1 MLGFNGVEGI
11 VRNFVFGLCCLVLAG
26 MLGAAN
32 AADLPEIKQRGKLV
46 AATSGDLVPVTYVN
60 EKGQLEG
67 YDIEVAHFIEKKL
80 AVPIDLVRLDFKGI
94 LAGLQAGR
102 FDAVFSNVNITDER
116 KKVFDYSI
124 PYSRSAVVA
133 VVRKGL
139 DNVHGYKD
147 LKGLTVGGISGGNDG
162 EVPAREISAKYGE
175 FKGFKGYTGNAEL
188 FADLAIGR
196 IDAAIAPDTA
206 AAFFLKSH
214 PGVASIVGEPYQ
226 VRYVGIPMQKGST
239 QLKAA
244 FDDAIREMRKEG
256 LLDKWAKQ
264 YFGIDDYSAQ
274 LVDQVP

>member
-1 MLGFNGVEGI
+1 MVRGKGGI
-11 VRNFVFGLCCLVLAG
+11 VRNFLVGLCCLVLAG
-26 MLGAAN
+26 IVGAAS

-80 AVPIDLVRLDFKGI
+80 GVPIDLVRLDFKGI

-102 FDAVFSNVNITDER
+102 FDAVFSNVNITDDR

-175 FKGFKGYTGNAEL
+175 FKAFKGYTGNAEL

-196 IDAAIAPDTA
+196 IDAAISPDTA
-206 AAFFLKSH
+206 AGFFLKSH

-239 QLKAA
+239 ELKAA
-244 FDDAIREMRKEG
+244 FDGAIREMRKEG
-256 LLDKWAKQ
+256 LLDKWATQ
-264 YFGIDDYSAQ
+264 YFGIDNYSAQ